1 MGLFTKISSEVDFS
15 RDKIHTVR
23 GNLTA
28 CKQLLRCRRDELKKL
43 YMDAVKNKH
52 VMQYLEHINELRAVN
67 STKFAASLQK
77 RHYLKAT
84 KMLMG
89 AVEIAESQLK
99 HVDGLED
106 LRRDLNNKK
115 VQLYNRLVEEMNRH
129 IYHTSTAEVLSNFQR
144 NNSARISTNQATPFQ
159 REKVRKSADRIEANN
174 KAKKALQEISQ
185 NGFVQEDFGELDAL
199 DSPNL
204 TNSPPPFPEEDT
216 NLLDP
221 DINSTYFIGIIVE
234 SFALLN
240 KIPESIETVKVQMQ
254 FELLAIVEK
263 TTRYILD
270 LKARKVEF
278 EVPFLELLDLLFK
291 QFQLISEAHQLTLK
305 NYANVIKR

>member
-204 TNSPPPFPEEDT
+204 TNSPP
-216 NLLDP
+216 
-221 DINSTYFIGIIVE
+221 
-234 SFALLN
+234 SFSRGRHE
-240 KIPESIETVKVQMQ
+240 PPRSRHQ
-254 FELLAIVEK
+254 
-263 TTRYILD
+263 
-270 LKARKVEF
+270 
-278 EVPFLELLDLLFK
+278 LDLLHWHHRRVFRAA
-291 QFQLISEAHQLTLK
+291 QQNPRVHRNGEGSNAVRVAGDRGEDDALHPRLEGAQGRVRGS
-305 NYANVIKR
+305 VS